1 MSSAMAIAACRG
13 VAAEACRKGIQVSA
27 FKDADEV
34 YAYIGKVFEIAVT
47 DPAFVDATRGT
58 GLVVLL
64 TQTDPAAT
72 ILIDFPDQKVL
83 FGDAADGAKSAVQ
96 LRMSSDNGN
105 RFWQGKLNFTL
116 AMAQRKV
123 KLDGKRSVAL
133 KLLPLTTPLFDR
145 YQTILREAGRDDL
158 LVG

>member
-1 MSSAMAIAACRG
+1 
-13 VAAEACRKGIQVSA
+13 VTQVSA

-34 YAYIGKVFEIAVT
+34 YAYIGKMFQIAVT
-47 DPAFVDATRGT
+47 EPSFVAATKDT

-64 TQTDPAAT
+64 TQTDPEAM
-72 ILIDFPDQKVL
+72 ILIDFPGQEVL
-83 FGDAADGAKSAVQ
+83 FGDAAAAVPPTVRLQ
-96 LRMSSDNGN
+96 MSSDNSN

-133 KLLPLTTPLFDR
+133 KLLPLTTPLFDT
-145 YQTILREAGRDDL
+145 YKSTLRAAGRDDL